1 MLLRDQL
8 EASLLRVGIAIPDL
22 GATLDNLRV
31 RAGHAREVN
40 LEI

>member
-1 MLLRDQL
+1 MDLL

-22 GATLDNLRV
+22 GATLDSLRV